1 MRCRIFSIEA
11 LFLALLCTFSFIVLA
26 QSNEVDWNLD
36 RVTCHEV
43 GAVLTFNAML
53 NGAANA
59 QTIRLSGL
67 PSDVDVANAQIAL
80 PDGMRLISTKRFAA
94 DADMDAAIS
103 RQEKQVE
110 ARRLALD
117 LEMALLAALNQEQ
130 AFLEANRNIAGN
142 DILLVD
148 DVEEMRNYVVER
160 HEALELERVDLKS
173 NIRGLE
179 RVLADEEAALAE
191 LLAGAQTPSHTLELV
206 VAGGGSGL
214 AEIRVATQQAGWVSS
229 YDLAWNDQEGTLNL
243 GRYAQVI
250 QTTGTDWRNVQ
261 LELRTGR
268 PLGMTSR
275 TQERPKLHKSE
286 EVAFGGYFI

>member
-11 LFLALLCTFSFIVLA
+11 LFLAILCTFSFTVLA

-43 GAVLTFNAML
+43 GAVLTFNATL
-53 NGAANA
+53 NGTANA
-59 QTIRLSGL
+59 QSIRLSGL

-80 PDGMRLISTKRFAA
+80 PEGMRLISTKRFAA

-179 RVLADEEAALAE
+179 RCWLTRRLHWPSFLQAPKRHL
-191 LLAGAQTPSHTLELV
+191 TP
-206 VAGGGSGL
+206 
-214 AEIRVATQQAGWVSS
+214 
-229 YDLAWNDQEGTLNL
+229 LNWWL
-243 GRYAQVI
+243 
-250 QTTGTDWRNVQ
+250 
-261 LELRTGR
+261 
-268 PLGMTSR
+268 
-275 TQERPKLHKSE
+275 QEREWPC
-286 EVAFGGYFI
+286 GGPCRHATGGLGFFLRLGLE